1 MHSCAGMGILNDT
14 MLDMLATVAD
24 TAEREDMRMDALAEI
39 VASLPPSHPYRLVAV
54 ETLYTRLLPDFACRL
69 YLVNG
74 RGTLRQVSRPPISL
88 QDVL

>member
-1 MHSCAGMGILNDT
+1 MLTET
-14 MLDMLATVAD
+14 MLDRLARIVD
-24 TAEREDMRMDALAEI
+24 PSEPEDIRRNALEEVI
-39 VASLPPSHPYRLVAV
+39 SSLPASHPYRLLAI

-74 RGTLRQVSRPPISL
+74 RGSLRQVSRPPVSL